1 LLARGGGSIED
12 LWAFNDERVVR
23 AVANSSVPIISGVGH
38 ETDFTL
44 CDFAA
49 DLRAPTPTAAAEL
62 ATPVTLFD
70 LASRMSD
77 LGQRAGMEITGFLE
91 RGRIDCSN
99 IESRLAFYSPARRL
113 QSERQRADEWAR
125 RLSGAPVHRLEL
137 EVSRLD
143 GMKKRLETLNPF
155 QVLSRGYAVITRRV
169 DGTLVRS
176 VDDVY
181 EGDGLRLRV
190 SDGELDSTVT
200 GKKPRRNRG

>member
-1 LLARGGGSIED
+1 M
-12 LWAFNDERVVR
+12 
-23 AVANSSVPIISGVGH
+23 
-38 ETDFTL
+38 T
-44 CDFAA
+44 
-49 DLRAPTPTAAAEL
+49 
-62 ATPVTLFD
+62 
-70 LASRMSD
+70 
-77 LGQRAGMEITGFLE
+77 
-91 RGRIDCSN
+91 
-99 IESRLAFYSPARRL
+99 FYSPARRL

-143 GMKKRLETLNPF
+143 GMKKRLEALNPF

-190 SDGELDSTVT
+190 SDGEVDSTVT